1 MFFDTADCIVVK
13 GTTVEPGIGG
23 GAAEE
28 AVDFGGGGG
37 ADSTFD
43 LISILL
49 EGVIP
54 AAASISAGVIRPKG
68 PVPTTDSIL
77 TLCCFASFFA
87 DGVATV
93 FLGES
98 ETGLDRGGGGGGGC
112 CG

>member
-23 GAAEE
+23 GTAA
-28 AVDFGGGGG
+28 DFGGGGG

-87 DGVATV
+87 NGVATV

-98 ETGLDRGGGGGGGC
+98 ETGLDGGGC
-112 CG
+112 GCGCG

>member
-23 GAAEE
+23 GAA
-28 AVDFGGGGG
+28 ADFGGGGG

-43 LISILL
+43 LISILS
-49 EGVIP
+49 EGAIP

-87 DGVATV
+87 NGVATV

-98 ETGLDRGGGGGGGC
+98 ETGLDGGGC
-112 CG
+112 GCG